1 MTPLRKTIPQ
11 IFQVKFFAALGVVA
25 LFATLVAVGM
35 TTGTTQAQ
43 NADNTYAGPRPC
55 GPHAGTANQPEPHE
69 ITEGHFALFDSYW
82 WNDQTTEGQGTINVN
97 RCPPKMVTTTETN
110 PLTQV
115 KTTTV
120 ARTAS
125 GIDIDEAIFHVTDD
139 FSVDVVATNAAATNG
154 QLSLEK
160 YPDVREALGLL
171 GPNNELLPIPEGTKV
186 WWLRLD
192 DPDIAS
198 VEESDMTI
206 GFSTELL
213 ESKYWLT
220 SSTEDGDKPMRYMF
234 ESKRYPSIESP
245 DDERTTPKKVPHF
258 LTYEAPTAGATTLK
272 PVWDSTEVHT
282 NPMNME
288 PGEYRPMQWVFTQP
302 GTYFLEAHLVG
313 HVRETN
319 PLQSGDTG
327 YDANWKRISSDKT
340 EAARTA
346 NYVFQVKDLSEMEP
360 PQFGVYYDIKENT
373 PPGTKLGDPI
383 PVYESRAKS
392 LQYSLTGEGS
402 DHFTL
407 LPTKNP
413 HAVQLAV
420 ASGVNLDFER
430 QRSYDLT
437 LGVTDLI
444 DHESNPN
451 STIDDSLK
459 VEVDLQDIARG
470 VTLRASDTSPDV
482 GDAVTLTAELSDVG
496 PYNTEW
502 IRYTFQFS
510 DTDDRPNQEGN
521 TYTVTRSSAGAVTIG
536 VTVSYA
542 RKGDFSLDDGAFL
555 FTEIVVTWG
564 NP

>member
-1 MTPLRKTIPQ
+1 MTPLKKTIPQ
-11 IFQVKFFAALGVVA
+11 LFQVKFLAALAVVA

-43 NADNTYAGPRPC
+43 QADNTYAPPQPC

-69 ITEGHFALFDSYW
+69 ITQGHFALFDSYW
-82 WNDQTTEGQGTINVN
+82 WNDETTEGQGVLYVN
-97 RCPPKMVTTTETN
+97 RCPPKMVTTKKTN
-110 PLTQV
+110 PNTG
-115 KTTTV
+115 KTTVTT
-120 ARTAS
+120 ARAAS
-125 GIDIDEAIFHVTDD
+125 GIDIAEAIFHVTDD
-139 FSVDVVATNAAATNG
+139 FSVDVVANNADVTAKG
-154 QLSLEK
+154 ELSLEE
-160 YPDVREALGLL
+160 YPDVRRALGLF
-171 GPNNELLPIPEGTKV
+171 GPANELLPIPEGTKV

-192 DPDIAS
+192 DPDTTK
-198 VEESDMTI
+198 VEESDMTV
-206 GFSTELL
+206 GFSTALF
-213 ESKYWLT
+213 ESQYWLG
-220 SSTEDGDKPMRYMF
+220 SADGQPMRYMF

-258 LTYEAPTAGATTLK
+258 LTYEAPTAGAAK
-272 PVWDSTEVHT
+272 PVRIWDSTAAHT
-282 NPMNME
+282 NAMEME
-288 PGEYRPMQWVFTQP
+288 PGEYRPTQWIFTQP
-302 GTYFLEAHLVG
+302 GTYFVESHLVG

-319 PLQSGDTG
+319 PLQPTETG

-340 EAARTA
+340 EAAETA
-346 NYVFQVKDLSEMEP
+346 TYVFQVKDLDEMEP
-360 PQFGVYYDIKENT
+360 PVFGVYHDIKENT

-383 PVYESRAKS
+383 RVFESEAET
-392 LQYSLTGEGS
+392 LQYSLTGTGNG
-402 DHFTL
+402 DFAL
-407 LPTKNP
+407 MPTTNP

-470 VTLRASDTSPDV
+470 VTLRASDTNPDI
-482 GDAVTLTAELSDVG
+482 GDAVTLTAELTDVG

-542 RKGDFSLDDGAFL
+542 RKGAFNLDDGSFL